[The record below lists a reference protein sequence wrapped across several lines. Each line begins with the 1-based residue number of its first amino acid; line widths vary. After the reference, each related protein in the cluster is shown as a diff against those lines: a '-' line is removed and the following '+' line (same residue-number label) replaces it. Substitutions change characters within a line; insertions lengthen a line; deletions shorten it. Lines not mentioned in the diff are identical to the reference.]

1 MCFRRSRASSHGVY
15 ASMIEPLGSNCK
27 QSAMVPSTIVVIQKF
42 LPLGIKGMTNGSEC
56 AANEFPWRNSS
67 FQVDINRS
75 NE

>member
-42 LPLGIKGMTNGSEC
+42 FPLGIKGVSFISDDTLKSYTTNKG
-56 AANEFPWRNSS
+56 
-67 FQVDINRS
+67 
-75 NE
+75 